1 MENGNIITDE
11 SAPADDIRVLRS
23 TTCLSLSGKN
33 TLGLD
38 WGCDQHSQVLLRLA
52 SSSGGG
58 LFNRDWLP
66 LSSFSSPEGEPIVG
80 ADYKA
85 LFVFKSAN
93 TPGFYK
99 AALQSENLI
108 SAEGY
113 RAFLAKAQAWMD
125 GTAPEEQDTIQKAT
139 ALPKR
144 KATLSLKP
152 KSKKAS

>member
-1 MENGNIITDE
+1 MENENIITEE
-11 SAPADDIRVLRS
+11 SAPAEDIRVLRS

-33 TLGLD
+33 TLGLQ
-38 WGCDQHSQVLLRLA
+38 WGCDQHSQVHLRLS

-58 LFNRDWLP
+58 LFNKDWLP
-66 LSSFSSPEGEPIVG
+66 LSSFFSPDGEPIVG
-80 ADYKA
+80 AEYKA
-85 LFVFKSAN
+85 LFLFKSAN

-125 GTAPEEQDTIQKAT
+125 GTAPEDQDTIQ
-139 ALPKR
+139 

-152 KSKKAS
+152 KSKKAR